1 MAATMLA
8 AATWGMHVHAAH
20 ITYDKV
26 ARVVVCNAEDP
37 RTESC
42 MCRKIYM
49 IQKDLQHFH

>member
-1 MAATMLA
+1 MLA